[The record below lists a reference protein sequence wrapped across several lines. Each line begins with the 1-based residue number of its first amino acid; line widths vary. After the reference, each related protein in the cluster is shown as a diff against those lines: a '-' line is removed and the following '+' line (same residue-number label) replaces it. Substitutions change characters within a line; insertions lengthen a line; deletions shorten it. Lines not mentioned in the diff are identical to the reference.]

1 MKDEFYAVIKLISS
15 EEVFAKVC
23 PCEEDNRTILILED
37 PVSIECISIQKY
49 GLDAYKI
56 NPWIKF
62 TDETMFMVNMDKIIT
77 ISEVKDD
84 HMIKM
89 YEKFIRSK
97 NKKSNKKDLS
107 PNMGYLSSISD
118 ARISLEKLYKSKD
131 I

>member
-1 MKDEFYAVIKLISS
+1 ME
-15 EEVFAKVC
+15 
-23 PCEEDNRTILILED
+23 
-37 PVSIECISIQKY
+37 
-49 GLDAYKI
+49 AYKI
-56 NPWIKF
+56 NPWVKF
-62 TDETMFMVNMDKIIT
+62 TDETMFMINMDKVIT

-89 YEKFIRSK
+89 YEKFVRSK
-97 NKKSNKKDLS
+97 NKKPNKKNPS